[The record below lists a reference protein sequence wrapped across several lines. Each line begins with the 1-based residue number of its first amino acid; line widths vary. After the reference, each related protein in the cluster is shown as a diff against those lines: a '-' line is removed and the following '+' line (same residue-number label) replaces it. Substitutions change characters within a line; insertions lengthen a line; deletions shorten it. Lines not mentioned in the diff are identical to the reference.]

1 MKDTQWNKMTLI
13 HGENIKKEK
22 KEMIFQDLII
32 IFIFYYL

>member
-22 KEMIFQDLII
+22 KKKKWYFKT
-32 IFIFYYL
+32 